1 MKVNIK
7 WIPDDIERLLYV
19 NVITLMLQV
28 MDEVVSGMSINFAGH
43 NVKMSLTHLEAEA
56 NTFDDIAVAKLAAK
70 ASTAAIAS
78 LDSKDQTLLEKFVG
92 N

>member
-1 MKVNIK
+1 
-7 WIPDDIERLLYV
+7 
-19 NVITLMLQV
+19 MLQV

-43 NVKMSLTHLEAEA
+43 NVKMSLTHLEAEESA
-56 NTFDDIAVAKLAAK
+56 AADDIAVARLAAK
-70 ASTAAIAS
+70 ASSAAIAS